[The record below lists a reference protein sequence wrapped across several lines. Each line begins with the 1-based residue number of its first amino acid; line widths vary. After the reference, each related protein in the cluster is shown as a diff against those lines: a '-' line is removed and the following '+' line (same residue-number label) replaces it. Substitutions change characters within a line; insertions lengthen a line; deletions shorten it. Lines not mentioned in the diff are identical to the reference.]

1 MRISLR
7 LVLLTA
13 CLLALSGAALG
24 APPAAPAT
32 PFNAQNSNEVFQKN
46 TSGGI
51 HQILANDP
59 KDKALVAA
67 IRNYVEAEAAR
78 FSTADYGRIP
88 GVAYLNTIKPRQ
100 MHVVYRQLLTGAAVD
115 YIGEDGVTID
125 AIHKWLDAEIDAQ
138 P

>member
-7 LVLLTA
+7 LFLLSA
-13 CLLALSGAALG
+13 YLLALSGAALG

-59 KDKALVAA
+59 KDKALVVA

-88 GVAYLNTIKPRQ
+88 GAAYLNTIKPRQ

-115 YIGEDGVTID
+115 YIGEDAVTID